1 MFFGGGKK
9 RAPESPRALHRSG
22 FLNPTELAQ
31 LASLDLRAR
40 TIVEGAFAGMHRNL
54 HPGTSMEFTEHK
66 EYAPGDEIRRI
77 DWKAVGRGDR
87 YFVKRFEDETEMHAV
102 LVVDTSA
109 SMGYRRLGVSK
120 LDYASTLAGALAY
133 LLGKQGDAAG
143 LLLFDVGLRKYLP
156 PTTRPGQ
163 IREVYRM
170 LEEAQPSGRT
180 EAAQALSRMGEL
192 LEKRSLIIFMS
203 DLLDAEPDL
212 PGSRAHG
219 TRADVAQGPVAD
231 GLRQLRARGHD
242 VALFHLLDPDEV
254 ELPFQDLVFFEGMEP
269 DDSRTLLVE
278 AADLTETFRR
288 ESAALRDR
296 WRSACLESR
305 VEYRFT
311 TTDTPPG
318 EVLRAFVGDRH
329 NGPRHRE

>member
-1 MFFGGGKK
+1 MIFGGGKK
-9 RAPESPRALHRSG
+9 RASESARAPQRSG

-120 LDYASTLAGALAY
+120 FEYASTLAGALAY
-133 LLGKQGDAAG
+133 LMGKQGDAAG

-170 LEEAQPSGRT
+170 LEEAQPAGRT
-180 EAAQALSRMGEL
+180 DAAQALARMGEL

-203 DLLDAEPDL
+203 DLLDAEPDV
-212 PGSRAHG
+212 PGSRAG
-219 TRADVAQGPVAD
+219 VAQGPVAD

-254 ELPFQDLVFFEGMEP
+254 ELPFQDLMFFEGIEP
-269 DDSRTLLVE
+269 DDGRTLLVE

-318 EVLRAFVGDRH
+318 EVLRAFVGDRQK
-329 NGPRHRE
+329 GPRHGE

>member
-1 MFFGGGKK
+1 MLFRGGKK
-9 RAPESPRALHRSG
+9 RAPEAPRAPQRSG

-120 LDYASTLAGALAY
+120 LEYASTLAGALAY

-143 LLLFDVGLRKYLP
+143 LLLFDSRLRQYLP

-163 IREVYRM
+163 IREVYRL
-170 LEEAQPSGRT
+170 LEEAQPGGRT
-180 EAAQALSRMGEL
+180 DAAQALARLGEH
-192 LEKRSLIIFMS
+192 LEKRSLIIVMS
-203 DLLDAEPDL
+203 DLLDVELEAEV
-212 PGSRAHG
+212 G
-219 TRADVAQGPVAD
+219 TRAGLARGPMAD

-242 VALFHLLDPDEV
+242 VSLFHLLDADEV
-254 ELPFQDLVFFEGMEP
+254 ELPFQDLVYFEGVEP
-269 DDSRTLLVE
+269 EDGRTLLVE
-278 AADLTETFRR
+278 ASDLTETFRR
-288 ESAALRDR
+288 ESAALRER
-296 WRSACLESR
+296 WRSTCLESR

-318 EVLRAFVGDRH
+318 EVLRSFVGDRQR
-329 NGPRHRE
+329 GPRRGEG

>member
-1 MFFGGGKK
+1 MIFGGGKK
-9 RAPESPRALHRSG
+9 RASEPPRAPQRSG

-54 HPGTSMEFTEHK
+54 HPGTSIEFTEHK

-102 LVVDTSA
+102 MMVDTSA
-109 SMGYRRLGVSK
+109 SMGYRRTGVSK
-120 LDYASTLAGALAY
+120 FEYASTLAGALAY
-133 LLGKQGDAAG
+133 LMGKQGDAAG

-180 EAAQALSRMGEL
+180 DPAQALARMGEL

-203 DLLDAEPDL
+203 DLLDAEPES
-212 PGSRAHG
+212 PG
-219 TRADVAQGPVAD
+219 TRGVAQGPVAD

-242 VALFHLLDPDEV
+242 VAIFHLLDPDEV
-254 ELPFQDLVFFEGMEP
+254 ELPFQDLMYFEGMEP
-269 DDSRTLLVE
+269 DDDRTLLVE

-318 EVLRAFVGDRH
+318 EVLRAFVGDRQK
-329 NGPRHRE
+329 GPRHGS

>member
-1 MFFGGGKK
+1 MIFGGGKK
-9 RAPESPRALHRSG
+9 RASESARAPQRSG

-40 TIVEGAFAGMHRNL
+40 TIVEGAFSGMHRNL

-109 SMGYRRLGVSK
+109 SMSYRRTGVSK
-120 LDYASTLAGALAY
+120 FEYASTLAAALAY
-133 LLGKQGDAAG
+133 LMGKQGDAAG
-143 LLLFDVGLRKYLP
+143 LLLFDVELRKYLP

-163 IREVYRM
+163 IREVYRI
-170 LEEAQPSGRT
+170 LEEAQPTGRT
-180 EAAQALSRMGEL
+180 DAAQALARMGEL

-203 DLLDAEPDL
+203 DLLDAETESP
-212 PGSRAHG
+212 G
-219 TRADVAQGPVAD
+219 TRGVAQGPVAD
-231 GLRQLRARGHD
+231 GLRQLRAHGHD

-269 DDSRTLLVE
+269 DDGRTLLVE

-305 VEYRFT
+305 VEYRFA

-318 EVLRAFVGDRH
+318 DVLRAFVGDRQK
-329 NGPRHRE
+329 GPRHGE